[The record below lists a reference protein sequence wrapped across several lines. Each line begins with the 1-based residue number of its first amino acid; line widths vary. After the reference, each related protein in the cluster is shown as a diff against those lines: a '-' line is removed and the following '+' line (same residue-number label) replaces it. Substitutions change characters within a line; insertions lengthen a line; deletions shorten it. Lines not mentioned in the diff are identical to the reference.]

1 MRGIEVSHPCGPV
14 MDGDPEE
21 VWACLPEN
29 VDHPYRVAIIEA
41 LLWIGEPLSAIGVV
55 DVLDGYMSMWNA
67 VAHLEAL
74 ERLGVVERAPGA
86 GVAQAGED
94 RFDIPCRLVRKG

>member
-1 MRGIEVSHPCGPV
+1 MRGIDASHPGGPL
-14 MDGDPEE
+14 MSGDPEA
-21 VWACLPEN
+21 VWAGLPGN

-55 DVLDGYMSMWNA
+55 DVLDGYMSMWSA

-74 ERLGVVERAPGA
+74 ERLGVVERAPGTV
-86 GVAQAGED
+86 VAQAGED
-94 RFDIPCRLVRKG
+94 RFDIPYRLVGKG

>member
-1 MRGIEVSHPCGPV
+1 MGGDSGEVRAGP
-14 MDGDPEE
+14 
-21 VWACLPEN
+21 PEN

-41 LLWIGEPLSAIGVV
+41 LLWVAEPLSAIGVV
-55 DVLDGYMSMWNA
+55 DVLDGYMSMWSA

-94 RFDIPCRLVRKG
+94 RFDIRYRLLGRG